1 MSKHQ
6 ESTKD
11 RNQPGGAPLCDVC
24 SVTRDASAVTLCF
37 GERVL
42 SEAYPQWVGVAL
54 RHSVVLDLGVAAQ
67 LHELAAQLLSE
78 TAGQA
83 VRLR

>member
-1 MSKHQ
+1 MSMPQ
-6 ESTKD
+6 EFTKD
-11 RNQPGGAPLCDVC
+11 RNQPGGVPPCDVC

-42 SEAYPQWVGVAL
+42 SQTDPQRVGVAL